1 MKHQS
6 GFSEEHQQSQQAGAQ
21 QQAQQGAAREF
32 ATAEEAL
39 RYDAAHTTV
48 PPEIARRLQR
58 STRDLPQPKTAWW
71 KRWLRGGKL

>member
-6 GFSEEHQQSQQAGAQ
+6 EFSEEQQSQQTGTENQ
-21 QQAQQGAAREF
+21 NQQGAAREF

-48 PPEIARRLQR
+48 PPEIAQRLQK
-58 STRDLPQPKTAWW
+58 STRDLPRSKTAWW
-71 KRWLRGGKL
+71 KRWLGGTS